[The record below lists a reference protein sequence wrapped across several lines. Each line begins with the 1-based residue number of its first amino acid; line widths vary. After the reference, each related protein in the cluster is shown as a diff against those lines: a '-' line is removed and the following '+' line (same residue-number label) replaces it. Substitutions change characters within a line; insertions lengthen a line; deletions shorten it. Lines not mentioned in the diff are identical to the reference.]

1 LAKETEQLGK
11 MRHGQWTYHLSR
23 KPGNVTE
30 FDSCRENVR
39 GVVREK
45 SCQGKLLNL
54 GQGKLFT
61 ASFMFAVNNK

>member
-1 LAKETEQLGK
+1 MKIVTG
-11 MRHGQWTYHLSR
+11 YHLS
-23 KPGNVTE
+23 GNVTE
-30 FDSCRENVR
+30 FDGCRGNVR

-45 SCQGKLLNL
+45 SCQGKHLNL